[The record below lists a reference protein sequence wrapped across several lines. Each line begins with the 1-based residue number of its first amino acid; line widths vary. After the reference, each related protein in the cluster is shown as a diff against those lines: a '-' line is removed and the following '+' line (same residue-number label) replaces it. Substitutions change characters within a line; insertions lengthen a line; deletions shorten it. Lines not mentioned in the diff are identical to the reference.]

1 MKFLSQTDRPQTF
14 QPHGCWA
21 KTMWHS
27 YKDVKEN
34 RRKGLVVSLETRA
47 DLGCATEIPSELSK
61 TPVPRPYLRP
71 IMSEFPWV
79 EIRMTLG
86 FFCCCF
92 VFCFF
97 RAAPTAYGGPQAR
110 GPTGA
115 TAAGLCHSSWQHQIF
130 NPQSKAKDRTDNL
143 MVRSQVHFRCTTIGT
158 PRMTLFQVP
167 SCPPDVHLGW
177 KITILGSAFHSAPSL
192 SPTVYQAWSEALSIP
207 LIC

>member
-1 MKFLSQTDRPQTF
+1 MKFLSQIDRPQTF

-92 VFCFF
+92 VFCFLGLHPRHMEVPRLGVQLELQLPAYATAHGNTRSLTHRARPRIELTTSWF
-97 RAAPTAYGGPQAR
+97 VVRFISAAPR
-110 GPTGA
+110 
-115 TAAGLCHSSWQHQIF
+115 
-130 NPQSKAKDRTDNL
+130 
-143 MVRSQVHFRCTTIGT
+143 
-158 PRMTLFQVP
+158 
-167 SCPPDVHLGW
+167 
-177 KITILGSAFHSAPSL
+177 
-192 SPTVYQAWSEALSIP
+192 
-207 LIC
+207 